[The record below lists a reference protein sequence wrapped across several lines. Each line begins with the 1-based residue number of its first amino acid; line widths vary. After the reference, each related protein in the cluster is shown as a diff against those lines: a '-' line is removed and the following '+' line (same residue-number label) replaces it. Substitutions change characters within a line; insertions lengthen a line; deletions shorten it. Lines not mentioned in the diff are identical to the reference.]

1 MPKLN
6 GLQLF
11 YKLRSINHDVR
22 IMFMS
27 ALDATG
33 ELVSILPGITDDD
46 IIKKPIMQ
54 KELVE
59 AIAKRVR

>member
-1 MPKLN
+1 
-6 GLQLF
+6 
-11 YKLRSINHDVR
+11 
-22 IMFMS
+22 MS